1 MTNAQ
6 IKTRLADF
14 GKQVRRV
21 RLARGIS
28 LRELDRRSHVGFRFI
43 GELELGKENP
53 SLATIMLLADG
64 LGCEL
69 TDFFPAAS
77 SRLSVLSS

>member
-6 IKTRLADF
+6 IKTRLAEF

-53 SLATIMLLADG
+53 SLATVMRLADG
-64 LGCEL
+64 LECEL
-69 TDFFPAAS
+69 TDLFSA
-77 SRLSVLSS
+77 LG